1 MLEYNKKSYEK
12 NNGEHSVIPNLNIY
26 DLKNHWVINQP
37 KVASSYMDSYQENN
51 QASHGVF
58 EPQSFE
64 LSGIFPYDDLENQY
78 SNEARDNIKKFS
90 ENKIAYEF
98 SQDWNNLINNQPT
111 KRKFIFL
118 DEVRS

>member
-1 MLEYNKKSYEK
+1 MLEYNRKSYKK
-12 NNGEHSVIPNLNIY
+12 NIGDDSVIPNINIY
-26 DLKNHWVINQP
+26 HLKNHCVINQP

-51 QASHGVF
+51 QASGGVF

-78 SNEARDNIKKFS
+78 SKEARGTIKKFS

-111 KRKFIFL
+111 KRKFIFS
-118 DEVRS
+118 VFC